1 MLLRKT
7 PLLLLLLITGFASC
21 KKANVTPPNTNK
33 GKNLVLTS
41 VEQQKVTADNAFS
54 LKLFKNLDSANT
66 GNANLFASPLSVS
79 FALGMTSNGANGQT
93 HTAMLN
99 ALDFNGYV
107 QDQVNTYFQTLITQ
121 LPQLDPNTTIN
132 IANSIWY
139 KQGFSVLPAFLSTN
153 STFYN
158 ATVQAL
164 DFSSPASANT
174 INNWVSEQTKGAIST
189 IVDQISALDIM
200 YLVNAIYFKSS
211 WNERFDVAKTS
222 DLPFFLDDNSQ
233 VQASFMDGIV
243 DYNRYDDNNVDVF
256 ELPYSNSKYSMV
268 IVMPAAGSNTSL
280 HQLVSGID
288 STKWSTWMT
297 GLRPVN
303 AELKLPKFKFSYS
316 INLNNAL
323 TTLGM
328 GIAFTP
334 AADFSLINAT
344 MHLQISKVLQKAY
357 IEVDE
362 TGTTAA
368 AATVVILGFTV
379 SANPPPTV
387 INRPFLFAIRETN
400 SGLLLFT
407 GTVHNPNS
415 PPTP

>member
-7 PLLLLLLITGFASC
+7 PLLLLLLIIGFASC

-33 GKNLVLTS
+33 GKNLVLTL
-41 VEQQKVTADNAFS
+41 VEQQKVTADNAFA

-66 GNANLFASPLSVS
+66 SNANLFASPLSVS

-99 ALDFNGYV
+99 ALDFNGYT
-107 QDQVNTYFQTLITQ
+107 QAQVNTYFQTLITQ

-158 ATVQAL
+158 AKVQAL
-164 DFSSPASANT
+164 DFSSSSSANA
-174 INNWVSEQTKGAIST
+174 INNWVSAQTKGAIPA

-211 WNERFDVAKTS
+211 WNEKFDVAKTS

-233 VQASFMDGIV
+233 VQASFMDGTV
-243 DYNRYDDNNVDVF
+243 DYNRYDDNSVDVF
-256 ELPYSNSKYSMV
+256 ELPYSNNKYSMV

-288 STKWSTWMT
+288 STKWETWMT
-297 GLRPVN
+297 GLHPVN
-303 AELKLPKFKFSYS
+303 TELKLPKFKFSYS

-323 TTLGM
+323 SALGM
-328 GIAFTP
+328 GIAFSP
-334 AADFSLINAT
+334 GADFSLINAT
-344 MHLQISKVLQKAY
+344 TPLQISKVLHKAY

-368 AATVVILGFTV
+368 AATSVVIGTTV

-387 INRPFLFAIRETN
+387 INRPFLFAIRETS